1 MFVRHSLKFLLVVIA
16 SLTFSPTVS
25 ATSVPSNEML
35 HVMFLELKG
44 KLITVA
50 KENEA
55 LRTEVGN
62 LRKEVGSLRT
72 KSTAPVALQMA
83 SLSDKPMGGSL
94 AEAETPASEPSPVT
108 IFAIKPQKREMTPYD
123 LDLTKGWWRE
133 GNYVA
138 IGGGL
143 VEVEDADLTALNIP
157 GTFGELRSKRGFLA
171 NGALG
176 HRFENGIRS
185 ELEFAYR
192 RTFLDRITAYRSG
205 ALSTS
210 NRNGTLTD
218 YAIMA
223 NGYYDI
229 KTQSKITPYLGVGIG
244 VSRTYVYFDDD
255 DNTDKTDFNFAYQLA
270 AGLTYPLFP
279 KVTIGGGYKF
289 YATKKP
295 TYDDEVEAEYQS
307 HNAELRLLYGF

>member
-108 IFAIKPQKREMTPYD
+108 IFAIKPQKRE
-123 LDLTKGWWRE
+123 WWRE

-143 VEVEDADLTALNIP
+143 VEVEDADLT
-157 GTFGELRSKRGFLA
+157 
-171 NGALG
+171 
-176 HRFENGIRS
+176 
-185 ELEFAYR
+185 
-192 RTFLDRITAYRSG
+192 RIAQM
-205 ALSTS
+205 
-210 NRNGTLTD
+210 TL
-218 YAIMA
+218 
-223 NGYYDI
+223 
-229 KTQSKITPYLGVGIG
+229 
-244 VSRTYVYFDDD
+244 
-255 DNTDKTDFNFAYQLA
+255 
-270 AGLTYPLFP
+270 
-279 KVTIGGGYKF
+279 
-289 YATKKP
+289 
-295 TYDDEVEAEYQS
+295 
-307 HNAELRLLYGF
+307 